1 MTNPNFLLI
10 LSGQNLDK
18 VKIKPRQIWINSSFR
33 WEKFIH
39 FLKIFT
45 QTLEVDDAFCSRVY
59 LCVYAFATAYCCG
72 HFNDFCHATMQ
83 SEKDVTREEKS
94 S

>member
-1 MTNPNFLLI
+1 MNK
-10 LSGQNLDK
+10 SQK
-18 VKIKPRQIWINSSFR
+18 VVLGMFSQG
-33 WEKFIH
+33 
-39 FLKIFT
+39 
-45 QTLEVDDAFCSRVY
+45 VDFFSCKDCKE
-59 LCVYAFATAYCCG
+59 YAFATGYCCG

>member
-1 MTNPNFLLI
+1 MLNNIF
-10 LSGQNLDK
+10 
-18 VKIKPRQIWINSSFR
+18 IKPYKDSVFLFFHID
-33 WEKFIH
+33 H
-39 FLKIFT
+39 FAKECIQCT
-45 QTLEVDDAFCSRVY
+45 
-59 LCVYAFATAYCCG
+59 YAFATSYYCG